1 VSGREA
7 ILALLVASASTVW
20 AQTASPKPYP
30 SQTWKNMG
38 CRAKGRMQDREYCGS
53 EVIDRIVADG
63 KASIPVLISQITDSR
78 WIEEPVYD
86 YWPRIRAGELAHFIL
101 SDLFLNDTWT
111 TRTMPAL
118 FPAGPPCHDDSATCW
133 GKFRKTHSLA
143 TIQAAWLKF
152 WNANKDRIYWDGKAR
167 CFRLK

>member
-1 VSGREA
+1 
-7 ILALLVASASTVW
+7 
-20 AQTASPKPYP
+20 
-30 SQTWKNMG
+30 MG
-38 CRAKGRMQDREYCGS
+38 CRAKGRMQDREYCRS

-86 YWPRIRAGELAHFIL
+86 YWPRIRAGELASFIL
-101 SDLFLNDTWT
+101 GDLFLDDTWT
-111 TRTMPAL
+111 KSTKPPL
-118 FPAGPPCHDDSATCW
+118 FPAEPPCHDDSATCW
-133 GKFRKTHSLA
+133 SKFRQTHSLA

-152 WNANKDRIYWDGKAR
+152 WDANKSRIYWDDKAR